1 MKFDPNQSIEEILKA
16 FVEETHQRAE
26 EDRALFEYVRDY
38 ISLPYTVPKLKAI
51 DEVWYYLRWSI
62 TSCAPIDRS
71 CFDKEIA
78 NESQIDSLLDLGNID
93 NTDRL

>member
-1 MKFDPNQSIEEILKA
+1 MKFDPNQPIEEILKV

-38 ISLPYTVPKLKAI
+38 ISRPYTVPKLKAV

-62 TSCAPIDRS
+62 SSCAPIDRS
-71 CFDKEIA
+71 CFDEQLA
-78 NESQIDSLLDLGNID
+78 DESPFDSFLDLAKND
-93 NTDRL
+93 DHDRL